1 MSTRFFWFA
10 LALPL
15 LGLIPLR
22 SARAEDM
29 QLALSRLSRG
39 ACQNTLSN
47 SNPFVLRTGDVQTL
61 TEDNA
66 AWAQIMT
73 QLTPVITPAVLAPVT
88 TSGPKGFDVS
98 FETNVT
104 KISDNASYWARGSQ
118 GHGPESYE
126 TCDGRNTDVSPR
138 LTSNRLHFTKALPLG
153 FTLGATV
160 GRVYNTGLWL
170 VGGDIKLA
178 LIEGLRRWPMPDV
191 AVRAA
196 VNTTVGS
203 AQYTLT
209 SVAADV
215 ILSKNIVT
223 ARVMQISPYAGAG
236 MVFSFASSEL
246 VDLTPNVDAVKCAA
260 GTDPVC
266 NSQGLGASADDIG
279 HDRPFKDL
287 KLKRYRGFAGLAMR
301 YELFTLAAEFI
312 FDLVP
317 PPDADKT
324 NGKGTPRQWTFNVA
338 PGLTF

>member
-1 MSTRFFWFA
+1 MELS
-10 LALPL
+10 
-15 LGLIPLR
+15 
-22 SARAEDM
+22 
-29 QLALSRLSRG
+29 LSRLSRG
-39 ACQNTLSN
+39 ACGETLSN
-47 SNPFVLRTGDVQTL
+47 AHPFVLRTGDNQTL
-61 TEDNA
+61 TEDNR
-66 AWAQIMT
+66 AWSQLIT
-73 QLTPVITPAVLAPVT
+73 QLTPAVTPAVMAPVT
-88 TSGPKGFDVS
+88 TSGPRGFDVS

-104 KISDNASYWARGSQ
+104 GITSQAQYWERGTR
-118 GHGPESYE
+118 GHGPDAYQ
-126 TCDGRNTDVSPR
+126 TCDGRNTSVSPV
-138 LTSNRLHFTKALPLG
+138 LTSNRLHFAKALPLG
-153 FTLGATV
+153 FTIGATV

-209 SVAADV
+209 SVAADL

-223 ARVMQISPYAGAG
+223 ARVMQLSPYAGAG
-236 MVFSFASSEL
+236 MVFSFASSQL
-246 VDLTPNVDAVKCAA
+246 VDLTPNVDAVNCAA
-260 GTDPVC
+260 GKDPVC
-266 NSQGLGASADDIG
+266 NSQGLGASPDDIG

-287 KLKRYRGFAGLAMR
+287 SLKRYRGFAGLQMR

-317 PPDADKT
+317 PPDADKSA
-324 NGKGTPRQWTFNVA
+324 GKGTPRQWTFNVA